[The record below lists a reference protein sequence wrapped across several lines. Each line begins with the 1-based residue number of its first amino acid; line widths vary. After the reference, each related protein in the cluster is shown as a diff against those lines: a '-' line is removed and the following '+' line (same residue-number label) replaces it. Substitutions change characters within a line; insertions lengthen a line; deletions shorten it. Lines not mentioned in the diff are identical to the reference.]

1 MMRAKFIAGNWKMN
15 TTLAETTSLL
25 RSLVDGTASIEKTTI
40 MVAPPFTNLRTA
52 SDLLKNSK
60 IRLGA
65 QNLYW
70 EDKGAFTGEISG
82 PMLKDLACSYV
93 IIGHS
98 ERRQYFRET
107 NQEINKKLL
116 AALRHDILP
125 ILCVGESLENRERQ
139 QTLGVVEYQIRNS
152 LAGFTTEQIQNL
164 TIAYEPVWAIGTG
177 KAATPADAI
186 EVHAYLRS
194 LLAEMFDQPSAD
206 QIRIQYGGSV
216 TAENIESFIREEEID
231 GALVGGASLKPD
243 SFLKII
249 QAAEAV

>member
-1 MMRAKFIAGNWKMN
+1 MN